1 MESLTNKIGLFLQNV
16 TVEICKDK
24 SVSRPRVSPVNPD
37 YKDVKVEFPRKLR
50 EQFPV
55 KTQFVVTVKV
65 CQKHNKDNSP
75 KGSPYFRA
83 YDISII
89 PESVPD
95 QGLLAKVKEGSVS
108 GLAYEYVD
116 LKR

>member
-1 MESLTNKIGLFLQNV
+1 MFLQNAI
-16 TVEICKDK
+16 VEICRDK
-24 SVSRPRVSPVNPD
+24 SISRPRVSPVNPD
-37 YKDVKVEFPRKLR
+37 YKDVTVEFLRKLR

-75 KGSPYFRA
+75 KGAPYFRA

-89 PESVPD
+89 RGSVPD
-95 QGLLAKVKEGSVS
+95 QGLLAKVKGGSVS
-108 GLAYEYVD
+108 GLSYEYRA
-116 LKR
+116 LER

>member
-24 SVSRPRVSPVNPD
+24 S
-37 YKDVKVEFPRKLR
+37 
-50 EQFPV
+50 
-55 KTQFVVTVKV
+55 
-65 CQKHNKDNSP
+65 NSP